1 MIGQPTNLPYI
12 DMQAMD
18 TDQCFARGKV
28 AEYCA
33 SAMIATLST
42 RFVIARI
49 PQRWA
54 GERRPH

>member
-1 MIGQPTNLPYI
+1 
-12 DMQAMD
+12 MQAMD